1 MMKKT
6 ALFAA
11 ALLVIALFLAV
22 PAYPGTIPSSV
33 VPEGARWV
41 VHLDMEKF
49 VGTKLFG
56 VLEKDGKFE
65 MKSRDLDRWLKID
78 VPRDITGVTV
88 FGFNKG
94 DKGDAVIAV
103 NGKFDRAGLLAM
115 LAKEEDHKEIAHG
128 AYTIY
133 STDDDEYGAFVND
146 NLVVLSE
153 SREAIQSVLDTAAGK
168 AQNFAKSPLSA
179 SLKEVPAGAFLSGVM
194 PDLTGL
200 SRMSSQSKVLEQAS
214 GLFFLA
220 QEKQD
225 TLLVRLQVTA
235 ASPESAKNMADI
247 VQGII
252 AMGRMGG
259 NEGDMAKIASLLDG
273 LQVKLEGKVLR
284 LDFERPSQEI
294 AELLSHGRGLSGILD

>member
-1 MMKKT
+1 MKKT

-11 ALLVIALFLAV
+11 ALLVAALFLAV
-22 PAYPGTIPSSV
+22 PAYPGTIPSSI

-41 VHLDMEKF
+41 AHLDMEKF
-49 VGTKLFG
+49 VATKLYG
-56 VLEKDGKFE
+56 LLEKDGKFQI
-65 MKSRDLDRWLKID
+65 KSRDLDRWLKID

-88 FGFNKG
+88 FGFGKG
-94 DKGDAVIAV
+94 TKGDAVVAV
-103 NGKFDRAGLLAM
+103 TGKIDRAGLMALI
-115 LAKEEDHKEIAHG
+115 AKDEEHKEIAHG

-133 STDDDEYGAFVND
+133 STGDDEYGAFVND

-168 AQNFAKSPLSA
+168 TQNFAKSALSA
-179 SLKEVPAGAFLSGVM
+179 SLKEVPAGAFLSGVI
-194 PDLTGL
+194 PDLSGL
-200 SRMSSQSKVLEQAS
+200 SRMNSPSKVLEQAS

-225 TLLVRLQVTA
+225 TLLLRLQVTA
-235 ASPESAKNMADI
+235 VSPESAKNMADI
-247 VQGII
+247 VQGLI

-259 NEGDMAKIASLLDG
+259 NGGDMAKVASLLDG

-284 LDFERPSQEI
+284 LEFERPSQEI
-294 AELLSHGRGLSGILD
+294 ADLISQGRGLSGLLD

>member
-1 MMKKT
+1 MKKT
-6 ALFAA
+6 ALFTA
-11 ALLVIALFLAV
+11 ALLAVALVLAV

-41 VHLDMEKF
+41 AHLDMEKF
-49 VGTKLFG
+49 VATKLYG
-56 VLEKDGKFE
+56 LLEKDGKFQI
-65 MKSRDLDRWLKID
+65 KSRDLDRWLKID

-88 FGFNKG
+88 FGFGDGTKG
-94 DKGDAVIAV
+94 AAAVVV
-103 NGKFDRAGLLAM
+103 NGKFNRADLLAL
-115 LAKEEDHKEIAHG
+115 LAKDEDHKEIAYG

-153 SREAIQSVLDTAAGK
+153 SREAVQSVLDTAAGK
-168 AQNFAKSPLSA
+168 TQNFAKSALSA
-179 SLKEVPAGAFLSGVM
+179 SLKDVPAGAFLSGVM
-194 PDLTGL
+194 PDLSAL
-200 SRMSSQSKVLEQAS
+200 SRMNSQSKVLEQAS

-235 ASPESAKNMADI
+235 VSPESAKNMADV
-247 VQGII
+247 VQGIV

-259 NEGDMAKIASLLDG
+259 NQGEMAKIASLLDG
-273 LQVKLEGKVLR
+273 LQVKLDGKVLR
-284 LDFERPSQEI
+284 LDFERPSQDI
-294 AELLSHGRGLSGILD
+294 ADLISRGKGMAGLFD

>member
-1 MMKKT
+1 MKKT

-11 ALLVIALFLAV
+11 ALLAAALFLAV
-22 PAYPGTIPSSV
+22 PAYPGTIPSTV

-41 VHLDMEKF
+41 AHLDMEKF
-49 VGTKLFG
+49 VATKLYGF
-56 VLEKDGKFE
+56 LEKDGKFQI
-65 MKSRDLDRWLKID
+65 KSRDLDRWLKID

-88 FGFNKG
+88 IGFGDG
-94 DKGDAVIAV
+94 TKGDAAVVV
-103 NGKFDRAGLLAM
+103 NGKFDKPKLLSM
-115 LAKEEDHKEIAHG
+115 LALDEDHKEIAHG

-133 STDDDEYGAFVND
+133 STGDDEYGAFVND

-168 AQNFAKSPLSA
+168 TQNFAKSSLSA

-200 SRMSSQSKVLEQAS
+200 SRMNSQSKVLEQAS

-235 ASPESAKNMADI
+235 VSPESAKNIADI

-294 AELLSHGRGLSGILD
+294 AELLSHGRGLFGILD